1 MKKKKVQKKRR
12 KAEKQ
17 VQIEHFNEIQG
28 ILVLALGVL
37 MLLSFYIKNSIGRFG
52 MFIRE
57 ASLCILGIPAFLIPP
72 LIILYGVLL
81 IAAYNKID
89 LKKKPLYVFILFALV
104 SALIQTGS
112 YDPEGFSGITPL
124 KALERFYLE
133 GAALS
138 GGGVIGGLISLPFL
152 VTFQVP
158 GTIII
163 LTALSLI
170 DIILLTNKSIAD
182 FFRNIRSL
190 VSKRKKA
197 RQSDETEL
205 DDLQPV
211 IEENGDEISLR
222 FDKPKVIDFRI
233 EKTARELKKHQKRKE
248 GSAKAK
254 LLPEDDTD
262 VSIEYIGPE
271 ESATEL
277 VIDDIKKSHSSKK
290 SAGRRRTAYKTVEA
304 PGLQEIVFKGPAKA
318 KKQNTKYVFPPLDLL
333 IEEDPDTGSSRS
345 YRSQALEGAKKLEET
360 LLSFGVSAKV
370 VNVTRGPT
378 VTRYELQPSA
388 GVKVSRIVNLS
399 DDIALNLA
407 APGIRI
413 EAPIPGKAAIG
424 IEVPNREINMVRLR
438 EVLESAEFARH
449 PSKIAFAA
457 GKDIS
462 GEPVI
467 ADISKMPHLLIAGAT
482 GSGKSVCINCLIMSI
497 LYKSS
502 PDEVKLLL
510 IDPKVVELGVY
521 NGIPHLLIP
530 VVTDP
535 KKAAGALNWAVQE
548 MVNRYKLFAE
558 KNVRDIKGYNALVSR
573 TDDEPVMPQIV
584 IIIDE
589 LADLMMVAPYAVE
602 DAKCRLAQMS
612 RAAGMH
618 LVLATQRP
626 SVDVITGVI
635 KANIPSRISFAVSSQ
650 VDSRTILDMAGAEK
664 LLGRGDMLMHPVG
677 KPKPVRIQGANI
689 TDAEIERVVEYI
701 KAQGDAEYDDEIIE
715 EINSDDKPDTSDD
728 GDNDELLPQA
738 IDLVIDAGQAAV
750 SFIQRKFRVGYGRAG
765 RIIDQMEARGIISG
779 HEGSKPRQVLIT
791 KQQWHEMQMAQKD
804 E

>member
-57 ASLCILGIPAFLIPP
+57 ASLGILGIPAFLIPP

-233 EKTARELKKHQKRKE
+233 EKTARELKKHQKGKE

-290 SAGRRRTAYKTVEA
+290 SAGRRRTANKTVEE
-304 PGLQEIVFKGPAKA
+304 PGLQEIVIKGPAKA

-589 LADLMMVAPYAVE
+589 LADLMMVAPNEVE
-602 DAKCRLAQMS
+602 DAICRLAQMA

-738 IDLVIDAGQAAV
+738 IDLVIDAGQASV
-750 SFIQRKFRVGYGRAG
+750 SFIQRKFRVGYARAG

>member
-57 ASLCILGIPAFLIPP
+57 ASLGILGIPAFLIPP

-290 SAGRRRTAYKTVEA
+290 SAGRRRTANKTVEE
-304 PGLQEIVFKGPAKA
+304 PGLQEIVIKGPAKA

-589 LADLMMVAPYAVE
+589 LADLMMVAPNEVE
-602 DAKCRLAQMS
+602 DAICRLAQMA

-738 IDLVIDAGQAAV
+738 IDLVIDAGQASV
-750 SFIQRKFRVGYGRAG
+750 SFIQRKFRVGYARAG

-779 HEGSKPRQVLIT
+779 HEGSNPRQVLIT